1 MYRPAHDRPARI
13 VCVDDEPGNLS
24 LMRTLLEGQ
33 GYSVTTFESGAA
45 AATWLESNEPDLILS
60 DLRMPG
66 VSGFDLL
73 EWVRTQ
79 LRLDGVPF
87 VLVTSVGGLG
97 RRLDSL
103 HAGAD
108 DYLNK
113 PLVPAEVLARV
124 AALLRMRQLAQQ
136 VERQNVELRR
146 RNIDLEEAV
155 RQRTDELD
163 RLTRGLVA
171 ALEHANL
178 LNDHDTGNHIQR
190 VCSYSGLLAD
200 ALGMGHQFVGQI
212 ERYAGLHDVGKVSI
226 PDHILKKEG
235 RLTRSEWTIMQTHS
249 EKGYELLRAAGMPQM
264 AQDIARHHHEWWNGK
279 GYPMALAG
287 ADIPMAA
294 RIVAVAD
301 AFDALTTPRCYKPA
315 FAMHEAE
322 TLIERESG
330 RHFDPDVV
338 DRFKQCRGRIRS
350 ISLELRDPGEVLLG
364 EPMPSESALMAVQP
378 DGSVDD
384 FDPSSIV
391 DSATH

>member
-1 MYRPAHDRPARI
+1 MYRPVSENPAHV
-13 VCVDDEPGNLS
+13 VCVDDDPANLG
-24 LMRTLLEGQ
+24 LMRTLLEGE
-33 GYSVTTFESGAA
+33 GYSVTTFASGAA
-45 AATWLESNEPDLILS
+45 ASEFLGREEPDLILS

-73 EWVRTQ
+73 EWVRAQ
-79 LRLDGVPF
+79 PRLDGLPF
-87 VLVTSVGGLG
+87 VLITAAGGG
-97 RRLDSL
+97 GQRLHCL

-108 DYLNK
+108 DFLSK

-124 AALLRMRQLAQQ
+124 AALLRMRRLAQQ

-146 RNIDLEEAV
+146 KNVDLELAV
-155 RQRTDELD
+155 RTRTAELD

-200 ALGMGHQFVGQI
+200 ALGMGSQFVTQI

-235 RLTRSEWTIMQTHS
+235 RLTRAEWTIMQTHS
-249 EKGYELLRAAGMPQM
+249 EKGFELLRAAGMPQM

-279 GYPMALAG
+279 GYPMGLVG
-287 ADIPMAA
+287 AEIPMAA

-315 FAMHEAE
+315 FPMHEAE
-322 TLIERESG
+322 KLIERESG
-330 RHFDPDVV
+330 RHYDPDVV
-338 DRFKQCRGRIRS
+338 DRFRKCRARIRN
-350 ISLELRDPGEVLLG
+350 ISLELRDPGEVLVG
-364 EPMPSESALMAVQP
+364 EPMPSEVALMAVHP

-384 FDPSSIV
+384 FDPDLVV
-391 DSATH
+391 DSSPG